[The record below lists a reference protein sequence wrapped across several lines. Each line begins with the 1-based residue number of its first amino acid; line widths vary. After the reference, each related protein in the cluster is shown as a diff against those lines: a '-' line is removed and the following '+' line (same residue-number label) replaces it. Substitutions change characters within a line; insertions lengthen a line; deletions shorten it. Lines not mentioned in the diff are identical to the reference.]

1 MLGLLLVCFQVSRDD
16 TFHFHIDVII
26 IILYTTHIIT
36 HIKIIIGTFE
46 DTLLDHISIAGKTR
60 R

>member
-1 MLGLLLVCFQVSRDD
+1 MLGLLLLLVCFQVSRDD

-26 IILYTTHIIT
+26 LYTTHIIT
-36 HIKIIIGTFE
+36 HIIIIGTFE